1 MARSLPDR
9 LFHAA
14 VGVLAGCAIVILVGP
29 VVIALITS
37 FTSSAALKFPPPSFS
52 LRWYAALLDP
62 ALSTHIHQ
70 AALNS
75 VTVAASATLIAVCLA
90 VPAALA
96 LRDAAPRRAAFLDT
110 ILMSPMVLPL
120 LAYGLA
126 ALIFFSWMSF
136 RPSLATLIVGHAI
149 VITPLVLRTTTAT
162 LTQLDR
168 ALWESSESLGASAF
182 FTFRRTT
189 LPLIAPGICAGAFL
203 AFVLSF
209 DNVPVSIFLSSART
223 DMLPVRMWGMME
235 TSLDVRVAAISGTLI
250 VVTIA
255 STLLMERLVGI
266 TRRLGTH

>member
-9 LFHAA
+9 LFYA
-14 VGVLAGCAIVILVGP
+14 VVGLLAGCALIILVGP
-29 VVIALITS
+29 VLIALITS
-37 FTSSAALKFPPPSFS
+37 FTASAALKFPPPSFS

-62 ALSTHIHQ
+62 TLSTHIHQ

-75 VTVAASATLIAVCLA
+75 LTVASSATFLAVCIA

-96 LRDAAPRRAAFLDT
+96 LRTAGPRRGAILDT
-110 ILMSPMVLPL
+110 VFMSPMVLPL

-126 ALIFFSWMSF
+126 TLIFFSWMSF
-136 RPSLATLIVGHAI
+136 RPSLATLIIGHTI
-149 VITPLVLRTTTAT
+149 VIIPLVLRTTTAS
-162 LTQLDR
+162 LTQLDQ
-168 ALWESSESLGASAF
+168 ALWESSESLGASAW

-209 DNVPVSIFLSSART
+209 DNVPVSIFLSSVRT

-235 TSLDVRVAAISGTLI
+235 TSLDVRVAAISGILI
-250 VVTIA
+250 VVTVV
-255 STLLMERLVGI
+255 STLIMERLVGI
-266 TRRLGTH
+266 TRRLGT